1 MHLTLPAAF
10 AFAYTAD
17 SSDSEKERM
26 VGAVLG
32 AGKNDARLHNLHTNL
47 PGGLDGHSTAP
58 KEAHSQQ
65 QVTMSTAEK
74 WHYDEDEKIVVWMHN
89 EDTEWESHV
98 IENCPCAL
106 LLYRKGAGFAGRTKA
121 TKLASTNSLC
131 WWCYCSCWASI
142 DACRCPCL
150 CLQCMCFARA
160 SALVHRTLVTST
172 SSSKWLPLFLHLPV
186 KSYYVFLLKFY
197 SSSFRSFR
205 DIL

>member
-32 AGKNDARLHNLHTNL
+32 AGKNDARLHNLHTHL

-74 WHYDEDEKIVVWMHN
+74 
-89 EDTEWESHV
+89 
-98 IENCPCAL
+98 
-106 LLYRKGAGFAGRTKA
+106 
-121 TKLASTNSLC
+121 
-131 WWCYCSCWASI
+131 
-142 DACRCPCL
+142 
-150 CLQCMCFARA
+150 
-160 SALVHRTLVTST
+160 
-172 SSSKWLPLFLHLPV
+172 
-186 KSYYVFLLKFY
+186 
-197 SSSFRSFR
+197 
-205 DIL
+205 